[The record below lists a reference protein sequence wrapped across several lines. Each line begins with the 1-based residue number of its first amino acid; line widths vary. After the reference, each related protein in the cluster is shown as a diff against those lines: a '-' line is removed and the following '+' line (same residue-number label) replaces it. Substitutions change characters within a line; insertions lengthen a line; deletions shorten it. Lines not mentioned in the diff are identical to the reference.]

1 MADLLIRGAT
11 LVLTMDEGRREL
23 AGADIL
29 CRDGVIVDLGSGL
42 SAPGAGIDAA
52 GCLVTPG
59 LINTH
64 HHLYQ
69 TLTGRCRRRRT
80 RCCSAG

>member
-42 SAPGAGIDAA
+42 GPRRPWHDAA
-52 GCLVTPG
+52 GCLVT
-59 LINTH
+59 L
-64 HHLYQ
+64 
-69 TLTGRCRRRRT
+69 
-80 RCCSAG
+80 A